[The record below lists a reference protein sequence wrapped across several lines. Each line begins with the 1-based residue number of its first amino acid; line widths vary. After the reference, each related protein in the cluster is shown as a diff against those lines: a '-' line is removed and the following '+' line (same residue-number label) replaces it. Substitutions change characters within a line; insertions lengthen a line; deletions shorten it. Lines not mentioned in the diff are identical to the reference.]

1 LRNLDDMDRI
11 QDWIVQ
17 NSAKKAVVC
26 GAGFIGVEMAEQ
38 LKHRGM
44 EVALV
49 EGLPQIM
56 APLDA
61 EMAAQLQ
68 VELEKNGVEV
78 LTNAGIAGFEASST
92 GALGSDVVLQDGR
105 RLPADVVILGLGVR
119 PDTALAKVPPSTA
132 FRPHGARLRRWRR
145 RGGAGRRRGWSST
158 RGGPL

>member
-1 LRNLDDMDRI
+1 MRNLDDMDRI
-11 QDWIVQ
+11 QEWIVQ

-56 APLDA
+56 APLDP

-68 VELEKNGVEV
+68 VELEKNGVDV
-78 LTNAGIAGFEASST
+78 LTNAGISGFEESST
-92 GALGSDVVLQDGR
+92 GALGSDVVLKDGR

-119 PDTALAKVPPSTA
+119 PDSALAQVQALPLL
-132 FRPHGARLRRWRR
+132 RP
-145 RGGAGRRRGWSST
+145 T
-158 RGGPL
+158 PL